1 MLLKS
6 VNTLLTNWQHNAE
19 TKNEKLKCECYISQH
34 DDIRIQ
40 AFAKTFNHSQEAIL
54 EDIIH
59 TALDELE
66 RSIPYIPGSKVI
78 RVEDGDPVYEDIGL
92 MPHYLRNKQQIN
104 PVSTSST
111 QP

>member
-6 VNTLLTNWQHNAE
+6 VNRLLTNWQKNSDAE
-19 TKNEKLKCECYISQH
+19 SDKLKCECYISQH

-78 RVEDGDPVYEDIGL
+78 RMEDGDPIYEDIGL
-92 MPHYLRNKQQIN
+92 MPHYLRNKQHIN
-104 PVSTSST
+104 PVNKSST